1 MAASKAGLRYQPVP
15 ESVFRELVE
24 IMARLRGEDGC
35 PWDRE
40 QTLADL
46 GRYLREEADEV
57 CAAIEKGDMNAVEE
71 ELGDLLFNLIHA
83 ARIAEESG
91 AFDLRRV
98 IEGARDK
105 VIRRHPHVFGDA
117 AARTTEEVLAHWNRV
132 KAEEKAKREGRSPS
146 GPA

>member
-1 MAASKAGLRYQPVP
+1 M
-15 ESVFRELVE
+15 FRQLVE
-24 IMARLRGEDGC
+24 IMARLRAEDGC

-40 QTLADL
+40 QTLEDL

-57 CAAIEKGDMNAVEE
+57 SAAIEKGDMDAVAE
-71 ELGDLLFNLIHA
+71 ELGDLLFNLVHA

-105 VIRRHPHVFGDA
+105 VVRRHPHVFGGEKA
-117 AARTTEEVLAHWNRV
+117 ATTEEVLAHWNRV
-132 KAEEKAKREGRSPS
+132 KAEEQAQRRRRSSS
-146 GPA
+146 GPD